1 MDELDELSKVKM
13 LGEEAKPEKKTKPGL
28 LEDVTATLFFSV
40 FTAVLG
46 FFQYGYCIGVINAPQ
61 TIIMTHYAKVLG
73 ILTEEQTKIEAEVN
87 EALKNPTVIML
98 WSLSVAMFAVGGMI
112 SSFTVGWI
120 GEKMPR
126 VKSMLIVNVLA
137 VAGNVFLAIS
147 KFGPSHVLIVIGR
160 LLTGLHCGLSSGL
173 VPLYVGEIA
182 PIALRGALGSLHQ
195 LAVVI
200 GILISQVL
208 GLDVLLGTDTLWP
221 LLLSLSGIAALLQI
235 FLLLLCPESPRYMYI
250 KCGNLDGA
258 QKSLK
263 RLRGQGYDSTK
274 EIEDME
280 KEKQEASKEKP
291 VSIWQLCTA
300 PVYRQAFLVAIGV
313 HIAQQFSGINAIF
326 YYSTD
331 IFNKARVGQPVYA
344 TIGVGFVNTVF
355 TVVAVFLVEKAG
367 RRILFIAGLFGMM
380 VCAVTMTLGLVLQ
393 PKIEWMSYIS
403 LTSVFL
409 FVSFFEIGPG
419 PIPWFI
425 VAELFSQGP
434 RPAAV
439 AISGFSNWFTN
450 FCIGMFF
457 PYVAELLG
465 SYVFLIFA
473 FLLVLFIIFIYYKVP
488 ETKGKSFEEIAEE
501 FRRRTPKTGE
511 AGGNPNA

>member
-1 MDELDELSKVKM
+1 MAV
-13 LGEEAKPEKKTKPGL
+13 T
-28 LEDVTATLFFSV
+28 EDVTPALLLSV

-73 ILTEEQTKIEAEVN
+73 IISDQEAEIDSERD

-120 GEKMPR
+120 GEKMAR
-126 VKSMLIVNVLA
+126 VKSMLLVNVLA
-137 VAGNVFLAIS
+137 IAGNVFLGVA
-147 KFGPSHVLIVIGR
+147 KFGPAHVLIVIGR
-160 LLTGLHCGLSSGL
+160 LLTGLYCGLSSGL

-182 PIALRGALGSLHQ
+182 PISLRGALGSFNQ

-208 GLDVLLGTDTLWP
+208 GLDVLLGRDETWP
-221 LLLSLSGIAALLQI
+221 LLLCLSGFAAVLQI
-235 FLLLLCPESPRYMYI
+235 FLLLICPESPRYLYI
-250 KCGNLDGA
+250 KCGNLEEA

-263 RLRGQGYDSTK
+263 KLRGQSYDTTK
-274 EIEDME
+274 ELEDME
-280 KEKQEASKEKP
+280 KEKEEASKEKP
-291 VSIWQLCTA
+291 VSIWQLVTS
-300 PVYRQAFLVAIGV
+300 PIYRQPFLVAIGV

-355 TVVAVFLVEKAG
+355 TVVAILLVEKAG
-367 RRILFIAGLFGMM
+367 RRILFMAGLFGMM
-380 VCAVTMTLGLVLQ
+380 VCAVTMTVGLVLQ
-393 PKIEWMSYIS
+393 PMIGWMSYIS

-425 VAELFSQGP
+425 VAELFGQGP

-457 PYVAELLG
+457 PYVAEICG

-473 FLLVLFIIFIYYKVP
+473 FLLILFIIFIYYKVP

-501 FRRRTPKTGE
+501 FRRRDKAGAKNPKGATE
-511 AGGNPNA
+511 MEYLGGNQEA

>member
-1 MDELDELSKVKM
+1 MRKK
-13 LGEEAKPEKKTKPGL
+13 AKRGL

-61 TIIMTHYAKVLG
+61 TIIMVHYATVLNIITSDEAKNSTVREDIQKDPKVM
-73 ILTEEQTKIEAEVN
+73 
-87 EALKNPTVIML
+87 ML
-98 WSLSVAMFAVGGMI
+98 WSMSVAMFAVGGMI

-126 VKSMLIVNVLA
+126 VKAMLIVNILA
-137 VAGNVFLAIS
+137 VAGNIFLAVA
-147 KFGPSHVLIVIGR
+147 KFGPSHVLIIIGR
-160 LLTGLHCGLSSGL
+160 ALTGLHCGLASGL

-195 LAVVI
+195 LATVI

-221 LLLSLSGIAALLQI
+221 LLLCLSGIAAVLQI
-235 FLLLLCPESPRYMYI
+235 FLLLCCPESPRYLYI
-250 KCGNLDGA
+250 KCANLEEA

-263 RLRGQGYDSTK
+263 RLRGQGYDPSK

-280 KEKQEASKEKP
+280 KEKEEASKEKP
-291 VSIWQLCTA
+291 VSIWQLVTA
-300 PVYRQAFLVAIGV
+300 ANYRQAFLVAIGV

-331 IFNKARVGQPVYA
+331 IFNKARVSNPVYA

-355 TVVAVFLVEKAG
+355 TVVAVFFVEKAG
-367 RRILFIAGLFGMM
+367 RRSLFMAGLFGMM

-393 PKIEWMSYIS
+393 PKFEWMSYIS
-403 LTSVFL
+403 LISVFL

-434 RPAAV
+434 RPSAV
-439 AISGFSNWFTN
+439 AVSGFCNWFTN

-457 PYVAELLG
+457 PYVAKLLG

-473 FLLVLFIIFIYYKVP
+473 GLLILFVAFIYYKVP
-488 ETKGKSFEEIAEE
+488 ETKGKSFEEIEEE
-501 FRRRTPKTGE
+501 FRRRTKDAIKGPKTATEMEYLGGSQE
-511 AGGNPNA
+511 A

>member
-1 MDELDELSKVKM
+1 MGK
-13 LGEEAKPEKKTKPGL
+13 KPKDGL
-28 LEDVTATLFFSV
+28 MKDVTGTLFLAVFS
-40 FTAVLG
+40 AVLG

-61 TIIMTHYAKVLG
+61 KTIMLHYGKVL
-73 ILTEEQTKIEAEVN
+73 KIASSGN
-87 EALKNPTVIML
+87 GTDDILKNPTIMML
-98 WSLSVAMFAVGGMI
+98 WSTSVSVFAVGGMI

-126 VKSMLIVNVLA
+126 VRAMLLVNIFA
-137 VAGNVFLAIS
+137 ISGNLFLALA
-147 KFGPSHVLIVIGR
+147 KFGPSHILIIIGR
-160 LLTGLHCGLSSGL
+160 VLTGLHGGLSSGL
-173 VPLYVGEIA
+173 APLYVGEIA
-182 PIALRGALGSLHQ
+182 PIALRGALGSMNQ

-208 GLDVLLGTDTLWP
+208 GLDVLLGKDSTWP
-221 LLLSLSGIAALLQI
+221 LLLALSGFAAVLQI
-235 FLLLLCPESPRYMYI
+235 FLLFGCPESPRYLYI
-250 KCGNLDGA
+250 KA
-258 QKSLK
+258 AKEEEAKKSLQ
-263 RLRGQGYDSTK
+263 RLRGANYCPDK
-274 EIEDME
+274 ELEEME
-280 KEKQEASKEKP
+280 KEKEEASKEKP
-291 VSIWQLCTA
+291 VSIWQLITS
-300 PVYRQAFLVAIGV
+300 PIYRPAFLVAIGV

-331 IFNKARVGQPVYA
+331 IFNTARISQPVYA

-367 RRILFIAGLFGMM
+367 RRSLFIAGLAGMM
-380 VCAVTMTLGLVLQ
+380 VCATTMTIGLVLQ

-403 LTSVFL
+403 LISVFL

-439 AISGFSNWFTN
+439 AMAGFSNWFTN

-457 PYVAELLG
+457 PYVANICG
-465 SYVFLIFA
+465 PYVFLIFA
-473 FLLVLFIIFIYYKVP
+473 ALLVLFIVFVYYKVP
-488 ETKGKSFEEIAEE
+488 ETKGKSFEEISEE
-501 FRRRTPKTGE
+501 FRRRGKGGGQGPRTATEMERLGGASE
-511 AGGNPNA
+511 A